1 MSEYVANEAI
11 AEARKAQRK
20 GGIRGRDGLGKEVRA
35 EYSRR
40 IVERIV
46 ESEAFKKAE
55 IIFSYRAVKGEVSL
69 ELLEEK
75 AAALGKRIAYP
86 LCIGPGQMI
95 ALIPA
100 ADGGWVPGAFNI
112 LEPCRETAEEIPPEK
127 LDLLLCPCSSFDEEC
142 NRMGMGGG
150 YYDRYL
156 PRCVNAVITAVA
168 FEAQKSDKI
177 AMEPWDEPVQGVFT
191 EERTYGNI

>member
-1 MSEYVANEAI
+1 MSEYAANPELA
-11 AEARKAQRK
+11 AARKAQRK
-20 GGIRGRDGLGKEVRA
+20 GGIAGRDGLGKEVRA

-46 ESEAFKKAE
+46 ASEAFQKAE

-75 AAALGKRIAYP
+75 AAALGKRVAYP
-86 LCIGPGQMI
+86 LCIGPGEMI

-100 ADGGWVPGAFNI
+100 AEGGWKPGAFNI

-127 LDLLLCPCSSFDEEC
+127 LDLLLCPCSSFC
-142 NRMGMGGG
+142 SRRKGRAQGHS
-150 YYDRYL
+150 YHHFPV
-156 PRCVNAVITAVA
+156 PRSQPRRGPLHCC
-168 FEAQKSDKI
+168 
-177 AMEPWDEPVQGVFT
+177 
-191 EERTYGNI
+191 

>member
-46 ESEAFKKAE
+46 ASEAFQKAE

-75 AAALGKRIAYP
+75 AAALGKRVAYP

-100 ADGGWVPGAFNI
+100 AGALIGYLMPI
-112 LEPCRETAEEIPPEK
+112 LR
-127 LDLLLCPCSSFDEEC
+127 
-142 NRMGMGGG
+142 
-150 YYDRYL
+150 
-156 PRCVNAVITAVA
+156 
-168 FEAQKSDKI
+168 
-177 AMEPWDEPVQGVFT
+177 
-191 EERTYGNI
+191 RTP